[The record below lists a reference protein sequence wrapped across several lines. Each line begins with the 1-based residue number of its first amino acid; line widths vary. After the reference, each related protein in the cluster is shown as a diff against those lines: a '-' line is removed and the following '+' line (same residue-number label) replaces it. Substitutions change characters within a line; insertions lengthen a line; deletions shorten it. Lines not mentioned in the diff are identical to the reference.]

1 MLARPSEKA
10 VADLAKEPQTAVPQA
25 SGRPDVFRLAAR
37 HSKRVRVLKFV
48 LPTLGVIMAVAFV
61 AYTYLMKPI
70 SVEITAQGTE
80 VSDGKLVMSAPK
92 LQGYTSDDRAYS
104 VSAERA
110 VQDITQTGVVELE
123 GIAAELPYD
132 ARNSA
137 AIDAAHGV
145 FDRTRNALDI
155 DSEINIRTS
164 NGVVARL
171 QSALVDIA
179 GGRMSTSD
187 PVEIL
192 YKGAS
197 IASDGMSVENN
208 GKVVVFEKRVRV
220 TIDPSV
226 ADTESQ

>member
-1 MLARPSEKA
+1 
-10 VADLAKEPQTAVPQA
+10 
-25 SGRPDVFRLAAR
+25 
-37 HSKRVRVLKFV
+37 VLKFV
-48 LPTLGVIMAVAFV
+48 LPTLGALMAIAFV
-61 AYTYLMKPI
+61 AYSYLMKPI
-70 SVEITAQGTE
+70 SVEISAQASAIT
-80 VSDGKLVMSAPK
+80 DGKLVMSAPK

-104 VSAERA
+104 VSADRA
-110 VQDITQTGVVELE
+110 IQDVAQEAIVVLE

-179 GGRMSTSD
+179 GGRMSTGD
-187 PVEIL
+187 PVEIR

-197 IASDGMSVENN
+197 IASDGMSVEDN
-208 GKVVVFEKRVRV
+208 GKVVIFEKRVRV
-220 TIDPSV
+220 NIEPR
-226 ADTESQ
+226 AAGAESQ

>member
-1 MLARPSEKA
+1 MLARSSQETVAEASER
-10 VADLAKEPQTAVPQA
+10 QR
-25 SGRPDVFRLAAR
+25 SGAQPPERRDVFRRAAR
-37 HSKRVRVLKFV
+37 HSQRVRMLKFV
-48 LPTLGVIMAVAFV
+48 LPTLGALMAIAFV
-61 AYTYLMKPI
+61 AYSYLVKPI
-70 SVEITAQGTE
+70 SVEISAQASA

-104 VSAERA
+104 VSADRA
-110 VQDITQTGVVELE
+110 VQDMAQEAIVVLE

-132 ARNSA
+132 AHNSA
-137 AIDAAHGV
+137 SIDAAHGV

-179 GGRMSTSD
+179 GGRMSTGD
-187 PVEIL
+187 PVEIR

-197 IASDGMSVENN
+197 IASDAMSVEGN
-208 GKVVVFEKRVRV
+208 GKVVIFEKRVRV
-220 TIDPSV
+220 NIEPH
-226 ADTESQ
+226 AAETESQ

>member
-1 MLARPSEKA
+1 MLARSSQKTVAEAPESQAPGAQPSER
-10 VADLAKEPQTAVPQA
+10 L
-25 SGRPDVFRLAAR
+25 DVFRRAAR
-37 HSKRVRVLKFV
+37 HSQRVRVLKFV
-48 LPTLGVIMAVAFV
+48 LPTLGALMAIAFV
-61 AYTYLMKPI
+61 AYSYLMKPI
-70 SVEITAQGTE
+70 SVEISAQASAIT
-80 VSDGKLVMSAPK
+80 DGKLVMSAPK

-104 VSAERA
+104 VSADRA
-110 VQDITQTGVVELE
+110 IQDVAQEAIVVLE

-179 GGRMSTSD
+179 GGRMSTGD
-187 PVEIL
+187 PVEIR

-197 IASDGMSVENN
+197 IASDAMSVEGN
-208 GKVVVFEKRVRV
+208 GKVVIFEKRVRV
-220 TIDPSV
+220 TIEPH
-226 ADTESQ
+226 ATETESQ

>member
-1 MLARPSEKA
+1 MLARPSEPT
-10 VADLAKEPQTAVPQA
+10 VADPDK
-25 SGRPDVFRLAAR
+25 GRESVAPAPRRREVFEHATR
-37 HSKRVRVLKFV
+37 HSQRVRVLKFA
-48 LPTLGVIMAVAFV
+48 LPTLGLVMAALFV

-70 SVEITAQGTE
+70 PVEITAEDTSISE
-80 VSDGKLVMSAPK
+80 GKLVMSAPR

-110 VQDITQTGVVELE
+110 VQDVTLEGVVELQ

-132 ARNSA
+132 ASNSA
-137 AIDAAHGV
+137 TIDAAHGV
-145 FDRTRNALDI
+145 FDRARNALDI
-155 DSEINIRTS
+155 DSEISIRTS

-179 GGRMSTSD
+179 GGRMSTTD
-187 PVEIL
+187 PVEIT

-220 TIDPSV
+220 NIEPRV
-226 ADTESQ
+226 AEAESQ